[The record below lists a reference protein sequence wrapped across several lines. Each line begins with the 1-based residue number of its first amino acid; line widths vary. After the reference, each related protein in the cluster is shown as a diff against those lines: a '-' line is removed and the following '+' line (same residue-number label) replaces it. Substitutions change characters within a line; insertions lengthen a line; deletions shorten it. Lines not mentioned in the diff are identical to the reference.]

1 MGTTNFYVPG
11 RDLNVNPSKMPFN
24 IKTEDSEKQSL
35 KEICL
40 TYAKAIADVTNRVPL
55 QATKQENVSEEEFG
69 NTSSWLFKK
78 QTDKKNIPPESLFEE
93 AAEACND
100 RAKSSHETTNKQ
112 QQNVAGLTGMAGIG
126 KTTYCKFVLNNWIAS
141 HPHSFVFYISIRDV
155 DFTKSL
161 NILKFLLVSTD
172 HDYKFKPKTDHAI
185 LDKINKSSDTL
196 IVIDGLD
203 EAEITGDFSKHPH
216 GMSLYEKEKA
226 YHILMNLLNC
236 RLLPNAKKL
245 IASRPNAFL
254 KFNPECKPVFMLQVL
269 GLSKESQNLLCKQ
282 YSKTEEQQKHVQ
294 DELEKQPNVS
304 ALLFIPIFAR
314 LIIPYFVD
322 HLESNKPVLS
332 ISDVFLNQL
341 KQWQKNLKFH
351 TDLKHLKQ
359 LTKLAFNGVE
369 NRQFSFPSQ
378 DFVKHGIEMKSIEPF
393 MCAHAK
399 HQHGMLVLDGEK
411 TFFFIHATW
420 QEFLAA
426 LHLMVFASYE
436 EFSSKIQQIF
446 QQSSWEVVV
455 RFLFGFCHQKVQ
467 EKLNTLFPDTQEIN
481 RKEKLVKAQARMLLP
496 KLSELPSDIPSTA
509 AKAYDDI
516 IESFTQI
523 SEFESREKDSTLS
536 NICSWANEAKDDDLT
551 KAVVNSLPNPLLL
564 SGDFLPH
571 QVMSFCHVLSAA
583 EESHILNVGDW
594 QNRSI
599 FTGLGLHTLLSTIQQ
614 STHKVKTL
622 NLFLTK
628 KCYL

>member
-1 MGTTNFYVPG
+1 MEKCNL
-11 RDLNVNPSKMPFN
+11 LN
-24 IKTEDSEKQSL
+24 
-35 KEICL
+35 
-40 TYAKAIADVTNRVPL
+40 
-55 QATKQENVSEEEFG
+55 
-69 NTSSWLFKK
+69 
-78 QTDKKNIPPESLFEE
+78 
-93 AAEACND
+93 
-100 RAKSSHETTNKQ
+100 
-112 QQNVAGLTGMAGIG
+112 
-126 KTTYCKFVLNNWIAS
+126 
-141 HPHSFVFYISIRDV
+141 
-155 DFTKSL
+155 
-161 NILKFLLVSTD
+161 FLLVSTD
-172 HDYKFKPKTDHAI
+172 HGYKFKPETDDAI
-185 LDKINKSSDTL
+185 LDEINKSSDTL

-341 KQWQKNLKFH
+341 KQWQKNPKFH

-359 LTKLAFNGVE
+359 LTKLALDGIE
-369 NRQFSFPSQ
+369 HRQFSFPCR

-551 KAVVNSLPNPLLL
+551 KAVANSLPNPLLL

-583 EESHILNVGDW
+583 EESHKLNVGDLW
-594 QNRSI
+594 NQST
-599 FTGLGLHTLLSTIQQ
+599 FTGPGLHTLLSTIQQ
-614 STHKVKTL
+614 SKHQIPKLHLEGVDLSVDFEIILELLPGITELSLDTCGLTISMVENLVGVITQHNTHLSYLDLSFNNLNGVGKYLAKSIHLMQVVELVQCNLQEDDFNAIAEATARRDTNMSLL
-622 NLFLTK
+622 NLGDNVMSK
-628 KCYL
+628 KALDSFAPGVHKLDGMGLNECSVTGDGLDNCALKSASGKNQ